1 MPFLVIFLLVGL
13 TTVLSQLSSDPEQ
26 LLDWCLDGKHHKNKP
41 GPEGELYKQA
51 RRGYFA
57 CVPWSDRSCCTFN
70 TTHLTHH
77 GSPYNFN
84 FNHCS
89 HVKNMSEECR
99 RHFIQDS
106 CFYECSPNVGPWV
119 VKVEM
124 KTRNERFVHVPLCSS
139 DCEAWF
145 EACIDDYTCTDNWV
159 RNFKWAGGTNQ
170 CHPGSEC
177 RTFQETFETA
187 ENFCHKVWDESWEVT
202 PDELACMRIWFDGSK
217 GNPND
222 NVAKLR
228 VAELVRMAN
237 SGVPISLHQ
246 SLVLMLL
253 LVAVLRLYA
262 RLVPV

>member
-1 MPFLVIFLLVGL
+1 MHTILFRKSV
-13 TTVLSQLSSDPEQ
+13 
-26 LLDWCLDGKHHKNKP
+26 
-41 GPEGELYKQA
+41 
-51 RRGYFA
+51 
-57 CVPWSDRSCCTFN
+57 CVPWSERSCCTFN

-84 FNHCS
+84 FNHCG

-99 RHFIQDS
+99 RHFVQDS
-106 CFYECSPNVGPWV
+106 CFYECSPNVGPWA

-177 RTFQETFETA
+177 RSFQDTFETA

-202 PDELACMRIWFDGSK
+202 PDELACMRIWFDGSE

-237 SGVPISLHQ
+237 SGVPVLPHQ

-253 LVAVLRLYA
+253 LVAVVHLLRA
-262 RLVPV
+262 

>member
-1 MPFLVIFLLVGL
+1 M
-13 TTVLSQLSSDPEQ
+13 
-26 LLDWCLDGKHHKNKP
+26 
-41 GPEGELYKQA
+41 
-51 RRGYFA
+51 YFQ
-57 CVPWSDRSCCTFN
+57 CVPWRDRSCCTFN

-84 FNHCS
+84 FNHCG

-124 KTRNERFVHVPLCSS
+124 KIRNERFVHVPLCSS

-159 RNFKWAGGTNQ
+159 QNFKWAGGTNQ

-177 RTFQETFETA
+177 RTFRETFETA
-187 ENFCHKVWDESWEVT
+187 ENFCHKEVSPHVLATRVLTRKCLASDASLLLRVKNRRLIGGADWLAVRAKPSLSTVRPHVWDESWEVT

-237 SGVPISLHQ
+237 SGGPVSLHH

-253 LVAVLRLYA
+253 LVAVVRLFSA
-262 RLVPV
+262 